1 MGMEHPAPQT
11 TPNNKNRLLVKALV
25 VVVVLATV
33 ALIVTVAQLF
43 ALRDLFE
50 TTTALP

>member
-11 TPNNKNRLLVKALV
+11 SSKRDGRLVIKALV
-25 VVVVLATV
+25 VVVILATV
-33 ALIVTVAQLF
+33 ALIVTVTQLMTMRG
-43 ALRDLFE
+43 LLE